1 MKGDTK
7 HKKAHQNYD
16 EKNHQPSA
24 ITMRYIRELM
34 NIWLARWAYFNEPM
48 SASLTRAINY
58 LNLYGYQSY
67 KVISRFDYKT
77 AEGKKMKTQPHY

>member
-1 MKGDTK
+1 MMK
-7 HKKAHQNYD
+7 
-16 EKNHQPSA
+16 KNHQPSA

-67 KVISRFDYKT
+67 KVISRFDYET
-77 AEGKKMKTQPHY
+77 AEGKKDEKRNPIISLRFACK